1 MIKLKPF
8 KTEDWQYI
16 NQWIANESELIQ
28 FAGQIFTFPI
38 DKNQIE
44 NYLSNSKKRT
54 VFRIENENDEPIGMA
69 EISIEDENVAK
80 LARILIGEKS
90 LRGKGVGTELINQL
104 TEYAVKNLKKKTIRL
119 NVYQWNIGAMKC
131 YQKAGFTQTD
141 KPTKYVKVGD
151 ETWKITEMEITSTNA
166 NKNLAFIR

>member
-1 MIKLKPF
+1 MIQLKPF

-28 FAGQIFTFPI
+28 FAGHIFTFPI

-44 NYLSNSKKRT
+44 NYLSNAKKRT

-69 EISIEDENVAK
+69 EISIEDENAAK

-104 TEYAVKNLKKKTIRL
+104 TEYAVKKLKKKTIRL
-119 NVYQWNIGAMKC
+119 NVYQWNIAAIKC
-131 YQKAGFTQTD
+131 YQKAGFRQTD
-141 KPTKYVKVGD
+141 KPTKYVKVGN
-151 ETWKITEMEITSTNA
+151 ETWETIEMEITSTNA
-166 NKNLAFIR
+166 NKNLAFTR